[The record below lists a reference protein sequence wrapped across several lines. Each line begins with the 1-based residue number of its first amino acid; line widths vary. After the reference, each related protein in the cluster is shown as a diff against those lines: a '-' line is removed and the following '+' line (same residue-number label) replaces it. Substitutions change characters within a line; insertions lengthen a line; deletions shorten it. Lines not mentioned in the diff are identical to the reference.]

1 MKKRDDKKIKVLHV
15 ITRFILGGAQENTFL
30 TVKYQSLD
38 SGIDVDICT
47 GPPLGP
53 EGSMMDELRG
63 LSGVKVF
70 LVDELRREINPLL
83 DIVSFI
89 KLYLIIRRGGYD
101 VIHTHSSKAGILGRL
116 AAFLAGKRAVV
127 HTIHGL
133 PFHPYQS
140 SYLNVLYVFLERVC
154 ARVSSRI
161 ITVCDAMAEKA
172 AAAGVARREKF
183 ATVYSGMDLSGF
195 LAADLKNPS
204 LMKKLGIR
212 YDDAVIGK
220 IARLF
225 PLKGHEFLVS
235 AARGI
240 AAECPNVKFLLVGDG
255 ILMDNIRERVR
266 KEGLEEKF
274 VFAGL
279 ISRDDIP
286 GYISVM
292 DIVVHTSLREG
303 LARVLPQA
311 LAAGKPAV
319 SFDIDG
325 AGEVVKDG
333 ETGFLIRPGDSAGVS
348 KAVLSI
354 LEDPE
359 AAKRMGAAGRE
370 LVREIFDERK
380 MVADI
385 NRVYTDVLEESS

>member
-1 MKKRDDKKIKVLHV
+1 MKSRDDKKIRVLHI

-38 SGIDVDICT
+38 GDFEVDICT

-63 LSGVKVF
+63 LTGVNVF
-70 LVDELRREINPLL
+70 LVDELRREINPWL

-89 KLYLIIRRGGYD
+89 KLFLVIRRGGYD

-116 AAFLAGKRAVV
+116 AAFLAGKKAVI

-140 SYLNVLYVFLERVC
+140 SYLNVIYVFLERAC
-154 ARVSSRI
+154 ALFSSRI
-161 ITVCDAMAEKA
+161 ITVCDAMADKA
-172 AAAGVARREKF
+172 AAAGVAPREKF
-183 ATVYSGMDLSGF
+183 VTVYSGMDLSGF
-195 LAADLKNPS
+195 LAADRKNPS
-204 LMKKLGIR
+204 LMKKLGLR

-225 PLKGHEFLVS
+225 PLKGHEYLVA
-235 AARGI
+235 AAREV
-240 AAECPNVKFLLVGDG
+240 AAVCPNVKFLLVGDG
-255 ILMDNIRERVR
+255 ILMDNIVERVR
-266 KEGLEEKF
+266 REGLEKNF
-274 VFAGL
+274 LFAGL
-279 ISRDDIP
+279 VRRDDIP
-286 GYISVM
+286 DYISVM

-303 LARVLPQA
+303 LARVLPQG
-311 LAAGKPAV
+311 LASGKPAV

-333 ETGFLIRPGDSAGVS
+333 ETGFLIRPGDSAGVAR
-348 KAVLSI
+348 AVLA
-354 LEDPE
+354 LLDEPE
-359 AAKRMGAAGRE
+359 MAARMGAAGRK
-370 LVREIFDERK
+370 LVKEKFDERK
-380 MVADI
+380 MVSDI
-385 NRVYTDVLEESS
+385 NSVYFDVLEESS